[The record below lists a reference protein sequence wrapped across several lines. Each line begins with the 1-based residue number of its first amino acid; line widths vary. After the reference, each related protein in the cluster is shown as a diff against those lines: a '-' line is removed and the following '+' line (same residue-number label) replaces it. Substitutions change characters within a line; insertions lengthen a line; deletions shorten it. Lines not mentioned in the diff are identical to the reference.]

1 LTRPRAYFS
10 SYRNCG
16 ERISTSSVLCF
27 DLVQILLPLSCKA
40 LCVPAAHQAKPLF
53 IVAAEKKH
61 LMRLLSQPL
70 GTGEQLERTSMSK
83 FSWVLLMT
91 TFVGSLLGGMLAER
105 LFDRGVVHAQKANGV
120 NAEEFLLLDQAG
132 KARAGLGLDANGEV
146 GLVLTSRDGNRTLA
160 LSPDGP
166 VAVKLSE
173 RSGRIVWS
181 AP

>member
-1 LTRPRAYFS
+1 MT
-10 SYRNCG
+10 
-16 ERISTSSVLCF
+16 
-27 DLVQILLPLSCKA
+27 
-40 LCVPAAHQAKPLF
+40 
-53 IVAAEKKH
+53 
-61 LMRLLSQPL
+61 
-70 GTGEQLERTSMSK
+70 K
-83 FSWVLLMT
+83 FSWVLLIT